1 MTDRE
6 DPSEWMTIDRMA
18 AILTPQQAAHVLAR
32 TSMLRL
38 ASVQDEYTDRLDRM
52 LAENPGHRMFE
63 YCLRA
68 VARRA

>member
-1 MTDRE
+1 MADIE

-18 AILTPQQAAHVLAR
+18 AAFTPQQAAHILAQ
-32 TSMLRL
+32 TSMARL
-38 ASVQDEYTDRLDRM
+38 ASVRDEYTDRLDR
-52 LAENPGHRMFE
+52 LLSEDPGHRMFE